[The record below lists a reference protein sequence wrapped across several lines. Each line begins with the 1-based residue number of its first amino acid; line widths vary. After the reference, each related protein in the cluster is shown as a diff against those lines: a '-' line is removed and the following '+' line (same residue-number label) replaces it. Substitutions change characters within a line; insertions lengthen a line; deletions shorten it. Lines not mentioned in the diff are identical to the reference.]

1 MSIQNNNKILVSD
14 VMLTPGQFPVI
25 KKTTL
30 LKEALEEMGKHGLGT
45 ICIVDD
51 KNKLCGI
58 LTDGDIRRKL
68 LIVQK
73 PFSAFFVDDAS
84 LHSITKPVCCK
95 ANDLLF
101 KAVTIMGEKKV
112 WDLPV
117 IDKDQKL
124 MGLLHL
130 HPAVKALL
138 ERIEES
144 E

>member
-51 KNKLCGI
+51 KNKLYGI

-68 LIVQK
+68 LTVQK
-73 PFSAFFVDDAS
+73 PFSAFFIDDAS

-101 KAVTIMGEKKV
+101 KVVTIMGEKKV

-124 MGLLHL
+124 LGLLHL

-138 ERIEES
+138 EKLEENT
-144 E
+144 